1 MTNFFS
7 SLDFS
12 LPTALTAEINGLSYE
27 DYIFEVKIVK
37 HKDNP
42 RRLAQY
48 VAEYIRYQIEV
59 KSTDKPVSKK
69 VRDIIK
75 PHLRKSSNAVFYRN
89 DKGEWR
95 GFNFK

>member
-1 MTNFFS
+1 MTSFFS
-7 SLDFS
+7 NLDFS
-12 LPTALTAEINGLSYE
+12 LPTALAAEISGLSYE
-27 DYIFEVKIVK
+27 DYYFEVKIVK

-48 VAEYIRYQIEV
+48 VAEYM
-59 KSTDKPVSKK
+59 KFTDKPVSKK

>member
-12 LPTALTAEINGLSYE
+12 LPTALAAEISGLSYE
-27 DYIFEVKIVK
+27 DYYFEVKIVK

-48 VAEYIRYQIEV
+48 VAEYM
-59 KSTDKPVSKK
+59 KFTDKPVSKK

>member
-1 MTNFFS
+1 MTSFFS
-7 SLDFS
+7 NLDFS
-12 LPTALTAEINGLSYE
+12 LLTALTAEVNGLSYE
-27 DYIFEVKIVK
+27 DYYFEVKIVK

-48 VAEYIRYQIEV
+48 VAEYM
-59 KSTDKPVSKK
+59 KFTDKPVSKK

>member
-48 VAEYIRYQIEV
+48 VAEYM
-59 KSTDKPVSKK
+59 KFTDKPVSKK